1 MSENSTAVAIKEADG
16 YYDQNDFQKVYDT
29 LVKHKSGRW
38 LVIELETVGKMG
50 TPISILKNAIELI
63 SVRI

>member
-38 LVIELETVGKMG
+38 LVIEL
-50 TPISILKNAIELI
+50 
-63 SVRI
+63 